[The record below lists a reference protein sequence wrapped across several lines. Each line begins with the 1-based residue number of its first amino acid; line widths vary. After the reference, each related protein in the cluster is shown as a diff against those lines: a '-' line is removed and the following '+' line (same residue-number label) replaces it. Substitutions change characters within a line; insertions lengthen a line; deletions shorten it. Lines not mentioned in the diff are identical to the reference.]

1 MFRFT
6 DPLNYTPA
14 REDSVAAIAA
24 REGRTPQEVAYD
36 ILIEDEGRGFIFACL
51 VNYANYDLE
60 AVKEMYGRDHVMPG
74 LSDGGAHVAFIS
86 DASFPTF
93 LFSYWGR
100 DRGADKMEL
109 HDLVRRQTREPAR
122 FAGLTDRGVLEVG
135 KKADINVID
144 FANLALERPVMV
156 HDLPAGGK
164 RLMQKA
170 RGYRATIKAGQVT
183 YRDGVATGALPG
195 GLVRSDAMA

>member
-1 MFRFT
+1 
-6 DPLNYTPA
+6 
-14 REDSVAAIAA
+14 
-24 REGRTPQEVAYD
+24 
-36 ILIEDEGRGFIFACL
+36 
-51 VNYANYDLE
+51 LE

-74 LSDGGAHVAFIS
+74 LSDGGAHVAFIC